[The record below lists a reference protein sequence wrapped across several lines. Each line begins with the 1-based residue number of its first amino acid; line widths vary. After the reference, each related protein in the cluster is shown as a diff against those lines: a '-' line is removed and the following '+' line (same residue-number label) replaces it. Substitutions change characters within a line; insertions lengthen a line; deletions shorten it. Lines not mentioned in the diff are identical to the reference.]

1 MRYRVRNSKVNSQ
14 PLKIKNLRMRK
25 LNTKETDISR
35 NTALVVIIEKYLIS
49 AQLRYKAIPTDI
61 AEEEKNIK
69 NSTYQL

>member
-1 MRYRVRNSKVNSQ
+1 
-14 PLKIKNLRMRK
+14 MRK

-49 AQLRYKAIPTDI
+49 AQLRYKAMPTDI
-61 AEEEKNIK
+61 ADEAKNIK